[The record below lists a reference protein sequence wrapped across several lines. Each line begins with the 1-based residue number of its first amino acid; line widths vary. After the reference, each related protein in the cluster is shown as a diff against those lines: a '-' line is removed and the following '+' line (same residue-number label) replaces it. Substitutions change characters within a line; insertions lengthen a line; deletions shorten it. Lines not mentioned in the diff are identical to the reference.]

1 MGFRKWREDDLVFAK
16 KLWGDY
22 EVTKFF
28 DARDKLS
35 QNEIQER
42 LAKEIITEKEHGVQY
57 WPIFLLE
64 TNEHIG
70 CCGLRPHGSHSRF
83 MRLVFTSV
91 QTNGGV
97 DTQARQRLRSFI
109 MPSTRLK

>member
-1 MGFRKWREDDLVFAK
+1 LGFRKWREDDLVFAK

-42 LAKEIITEKEHGVQY
+42 LAK
-57 WPIFLLE
+57 
-64 TNEHIG
+64 
-70 CCGLRPHGSHSRF
+70 
-83 MRLVFTSV
+83 
-91 QTNGGV
+91 
-97 DTQARQRLRSFI
+97 
-109 MPSTRLK
+109 